1 MFYRNFDLINSNG
14 DVPQEIFRKMAK
26 SCNGTKSFKQRNP
39 DLNLEE
45 IQNNPNIPDDVKAV
59 LNESA
64 LKQADDDYVNK
75 GVIEEEE
82 EEEVEEEA
90 YETADLKTTKDILA
104 YMDDGRWFASI
115 VFF

>member
-1 MFYRNFDLINSNG
+1 
-14 DVPQEIFRKMAK
+14 MAK

-64 LKQADDDYVNK
+64 LKQADDDDVDENK
-75 GVIEEEE
+75 DFNEDEPPE
-82 EEEVEEEA
+82 

-104 YMDDGRWFASI
+104 YMDDGRW
-115 VFF
+115 

>member
-1 MFYRNFDLINSNG
+1 
-14 DVPQEIFRKMAK
+14 MAK

-64 LKQADDDYVNK
+64 LKQADDDVDENK
-75 GVIEEEE
+75 DFNEDEPSE
-82 EEEVEEEA
+82 

-104 YMDDGRWFASI
+104 YMDDGRWFYCFMMTFGSR
-115 VFF
+115 

>member
-1 MFYRNFDLINSNG
+1 MFINSSG
-14 DVPQEIFRKMAK
+14 DVPQEVIRKMTK

-64 LKQADDDYVNK
+64 LKLADDDVDVDENK
-75 GVIEEEE
+75 DFNEEEGPPE
-82 EEEVEEEA
+82 
-90 YETADLKTTKDILA
+90 YETVDLKTTKDILA
-104 YMDDGRWFASI
+104 YMDDGRLSYIAL
-115 VFF
+115 